1 VRPAVQRATLALL
14 LAAADAA
21 LAVAQESR
29 AAWVLMALAP
39 LALFVRGPRLAAGVV
54 RVLTWVS
61 WLLTLAVIV
70 RGEDLGR
77 PLGIALAALGVLF
90 LTDERAFPT
99 ALILMPAVIGILLAA
114 ASNATAAHF
123 TATAWLAAG
132 ALTLWLLSRM
142 RTNADPWRLLATI
155 VFLGMS
161 AGIAHGLIVLLPWA
175 QPQVE
180 QAAAGYIYPNGAE
193 TGLSV
198 GGRLGDVAELAL
210 SPRVVMRMW
219 SDRPANLR
227 QHVFTRFD
235 GGSWQGPQKPRPL
248 VALRPTSRRLAS
260 SAGDEATGGWCLLP
274 SAVDRPSAR
283 VARFRL
289 AERILGMLPA
299 PANVDA
305 VRGTQDSAHLD
316 RFGLV
321 VAPARVIDEYSVR
334 YTPGPLVEETDAD
347 VLAECREPPPHP
359 DPRLVALA
367 EQLAADAGSAPE
379 KIRRTATHLQ
389 THYRYSLNVGAF
401 QTKDPVAEFLF
412 DKKKGYCEYFAA
424 ATVLLL
430 RLEGVPARYVS
441 GLSVRDNNRRGDHYV
456 VRASDSHA
464 WAEALVP
471 DVGWVEVDSTPPGD
485 YDEMHGLGH
494 ESWWDAMTEA
504 VRSWWTDLTAS
515 VQQGGWLALWRRL
528 RRGTSW
534 FVRAFWPW
542 LLLAAAGFAA
552 LRWQRH
558 ARSRRPVPP
567 PPSIGVSPELLA
579 SLRRL
584 ETLWAHAGVP
594 RPPHRALLE
603 HATSVPGDRV
613 SEDLRS
619 LGITLTQC
627 FYRGAYGGHDI
638 PAAEVEALARAL
650 DDVSARIG
658 N

>member
-1 VRPAVQRATLALL
+1 VQRATLALL
-14 LAAADAA
+14 VAAADAA

-29 AAWVLMALAP
+29 VAWVLMALAP
-39 LALFVRGPRLAAGVV
+39 LALFVRGPRLAPGVV

-61 WLLTLAVIV
+61 RALTLAVVV

-99 ALILMPAVIGILLAA
+99 ALVLMPTVVGILLAA
-114 ASNATAAHF
+114 ASSPTAAHF

-142 RTNADPWRLLATI
+142 RTNADPWRRLATV

-180 QAAAGYIYPNGAE
+180 QAAVGYMYPNGAE

-235 GGSWQGPQKPRPL
+235 GGSWQGPLKPRAL
-248 VALRPTSRRLAS
+248 ITLRPTSLVLAP
-260 SAGDEATGGWCLLP
+260 AADEDEVGGWFLLP
-274 SAVDRPSAR
+274 QAADRPSAH
-283 VARFRL
+283 VARFVLVQRT
-289 AERILGMLPA
+289 LGLLPA
-299 PANVDA
+299 PGNVDA
-305 VRGTQDSAHLD
+305 LRGLEDSAQLD

-321 VAPARVIDEYSVR
+321 VAPPRVIDQFSVR
-334 YTPGPLVEETDAD
+334 YAPGPLVEETDAD
-347 VLAECREPPPHP
+347 VLTECREPPPHP

-367 EQLAADAGSAPE
+367 RQLATGAESASE
-379 KIRRTATHLQ
+379 KIRRTAAHLQ
-389 THYRYSLNVGAF
+389 SHYRYSLKVGAF

-456 VRASDSHA
+456 VRDSDSHA

-471 DVGWVEVDSTPPGD
+471 GVGWVEVDSTPAAD
-485 YDEMHGLGH
+485 YDEMHGVGH
-494 ESWWDAMTEA
+494 EGWWDAMTEA
-504 VRSWWTDLTAS
+504 VRSWWADLTTS
-515 VQQGGWLALWRRL
+515 VQHGGWLALWRRL

-534 FVRAFWPW
+534 LVRAFWPW

-552 LRWQRH
+552 LRWRRH
-558 ARSRRPVPP
+558 ARSRRPVAL
-567 PPSIGVSPELLA
+567 PPSIGVSPDLLA
-579 SLRRL
+579 NLRRL
-584 ETLWAHAGVP
+584 EALWARSGVP
-594 RPPHRALLE
+594 RPAHRAPLE
-603 HATSVPGDRV
+603 HATSVPADRI
-613 SEDLRS
+613 SEDLRT

-627 FYRGAYGGHDI
+627 FYRGAYGGYQI